1 MSAAASALLIRVA
14 KDKRVWK
21 VIGGLL
27 VLILLV
33 ATEVGTSM
41 TGHNLQV
48 YVTNK
53 VAPDFAPLVA
63 SVNSDMEDGQEINT
77 QLLYAAYITLFD
89 NPRYPDKANIRE
101 QLIRAFYE
109 RKTKKVLV
117 RDADGNPV
125 LDGNG
130 NKTYTVK
137 EYTVPVTDTTKIFQ
151 NIESRFQISI
161 SASEREYMINLSQVL
176 MDYSPSTVSQ
186 QVTAY
191 EGLISQY
198 CSQYGIP
205 QYASLVMAVMQNE
218 SGGTGNDP
226 MQCSESPLNT
236 EYPQR
241 HNGITDPKYSIN
253 IGIKYFESCL
263 RAAKCKSP
271 DDVQGISLAL
281 QGYNF
286 GNGYINWALKKG
298 GYTQANAVE
307 FSQKQAARMG
317 WDSYGD
323 VNYVSHVLRYYSTA
337 GNSGSGIFGYPI
349 KAGKYTISSP
359 FGYRSDPTTGK
370 NTLHKGMDFA
380 AAYGTPIYAGESGK
394 VIFAEFGVTGGGYG
408 GYGNVVAIQ
417 HSAST
422 MSLYGHCSQ
431 LLVKKGEAVQ
441 KGQVIALVG
450 STGDSTGNHCHFEI
464 RLNGKA
470 VDPLNY
476 LK

>member
-1 MSAAASALLIRVA
+1 MSAAASVLLIRLA

-27 VLILLV
+27 VLILLI
-33 ATEVGTSM
+33 ATAVGTSI

-48 YVTNK
+48 YVTNQ

-89 NPRYPDKANIRE
+89 NPRHPDKANIRE

-125 LDGNG
+125 LDGDG

-137 EYTVPVTDTTKIFQ
+137 EYTVPVTDSTKIFQ
-151 NIESRFQISI
+151 NIESRFRITISE
-161 SASEREYMINLSQVL
+161 SEREYMINLSQAL
-176 MDYSPSTVSQ
+176 MDYSPSTVSE

-205 QYASLVMAVMQNE
+205 QYAPLVMAVMQNE

-241 HNGITDPKYSIN
+241 HNGITDPEYSIN
-253 IGIKYFESCL
+253 IGVKYFESCL

-286 GNGYINWALKKG
+286 GNGY
-298 GYTQANAVE
+298 T
-307 FSQKQAARMG
+307 
-317 WDSYGD
+317 
-323 VNYVSHVLRYYSTA
+323 
-337 GNSGSGIFGYPI
+337 
-349 KAGKYTISSP
+349 
-359 FGYRSDPTTGK
+359 
-370 NTLHKGMDFA
+370 
-380 AAYGTPIYAGESGK
+380 
-394 VIFAEFGVTGGGYG
+394 
-408 GYGNVVAIQ
+408 
-417 HSAST
+417 
-422 MSLYGHCSQ
+422 
-431 LLVKKGEAVQ
+431 
-441 KGQVIALVG
+441 
-450 STGDSTGNHCHFEI
+450 STG
-464 RLNGKA
+464 R
-470 VDPLNY
+470 
-476 LK
+476 